1 VNNLNNSIEKI
12 YKTHVSSKSVK
23 TIKASEKFAFALLW
37 ICAILTIIIL
47 FAIIGS
53 VLIKGLPHVTWEF
66 LTQEPE
72 DMGKEGGIFSV
83 IITTLYLTIFSL
95 GIAAPI
101 GVAAATFLTEYSK
114 EGPII
119 RIIRFATES
128 LSGIPSIIFGLF
140 GYVFFV
146 VFLKFKYSIV
156 SGGLTLTLM
165 ILPTIIRTTEEAIKA
180 VPRSYREGSLALGAT
195 KWQTTYKVILPTAI
209 PGILTG
215 VILGIGR
222 VVGETAAVIF
232 TAGSSLGL
240 PSSVW
245 RPGRTMAV
253 HLYILASEGLSKDN
267 MYATATVLIITVLI
281 INLLAN
287 KLINRLVRV

>member
-1 VNNLNNSIEKI
+1 MTDSGI
-12 YKTHVSSKSVK
+12 TSASVSRIRKN
-23 TIKASEKFAFALLW
+23 ERMAFGFLW
-37 ICAILTIIIL
+37 AAAAITIIVMI
-47 FAIIGS
+47 AIVGN
-53 VLIKGLPHVTWEF
+53 VLINGIGHLSLQF
-66 LTQEPE
+66 LTQEPKN
-72 DMGKEGGIFSV
+72 MGKEGGILSI
-83 IITTLYLTIFSL
+83 IITTVYLALFSIV
-95 GIAAPI
+95 IAAPVGI
-101 GVAAATFLTEYSK
+101 GAAIFLTEYAK

-119 RIIRFATES
+119 RLIRFGTES
-128 LSGIPSIIFGLF
+128 LAGIPSIIFGLF

-165 ILPTIIRTTEEAIKA
+165 ILPTIIRTAEEAIKM

-195 KWQTTYKVILPTAI
+195 KWQTIYKVVLPAAI

-222 VVGETAAVIF
+222 VVGETAAVIY

-240 PSSVW
+240 PTSIW

-253 HLYILASEGLSKDN
+253 HLYILASEGLSKSN

-281 INLLAN
+281 INFAA
-287 KLINRLVRV
+287 NRLIKHFIKA

>member
-1 VNNLNNSIEKI
+1 MTDTGITSSSVNKIRRDEK
-12 YKTHVSSKSVK
+12 
-23 TIKASEKFAFALLW
+23 AAFAFLYTA
-37 ICAILTIIIL
+37 AIITVIVLI
-47 FAIIGS
+47 AIIGN
-53 VLIKGLPHVTWEF
+53 VLVNGIGHLSIEF
-66 LTQEPE
+66 LTREPE
-72 DMGKEGGIFSV
+72 SMGKAGGIFSI
-83 IITTLYLTIFSL
+83 IITTVYLALFSIV
-95 GIAAPI
+95 IAAPVGI
-101 GVAAATFLTEYSK
+101 CAAIFLTEYAR

-119 RIIRFATES
+119 RLIRFGTES
-128 LSGIPSIIFGLF
+128 LAGIPSIIFGLF
-140 GYVFFV
+140 GYAFFV

-165 ILPTIIRTTEEAIKA
+165 ILPTIIRTAEEAIKM

-195 KWQTTYKVILPTAI
+195 KWQTIYKVVLPAAM

-222 VVGETAAVIF
+222 VVGETAAVIY

-240 PSSVW
+240 PKSIW

-253 HLYILASEGLSKDN
+253 HLYILASEGLSKNN

-281 INLLAN
+281 INFAA
-287 KLINRLVRV
+287 NRLIKHFIRT

>member
-1 VNNLNNSIEKI
+1 MTDSGI
-12 YKTHVSSKSVK
+12 TSASVSRIRKN
-23 TIKASEKFAFALLW
+23 ERLAFGFLW
-37 ICAILTIIIL
+37 AA
-47 FAIIGS
+47 AIITVIVMIAIVGN
-53 VLIKGLPHVTWEF
+53 VLINGISHLSMEF
-66 LTQEPE
+66 LTREPE
-72 DMGKEGGIFSV
+72 NMGKEGGIFSI
-83 IITTLYLTIFSL
+83 IITTVYLALFSIV
-95 GIAAPI
+95 IAAPVGI
-101 GVAAATFLTEYSK
+101 CAAIFLTEYAK
-114 EGPII
+114 EGPFI
-119 RIIRFATES
+119 RLIRFGTES
-128 LSGIPSIIFGLF
+128 LAGIPSIIFGLF

-165 ILPTIIRTTEEAIKA
+165 ILPTIIRTSEEAIKM

-195 KWQTTYKVILPTAI
+195 KWQTIYKVVLPAAI

-222 VVGETAAVIF
+222 VVGETAAVIY

-240 PSSVW
+240 PASIW

-253 HLYILASEGLSKDN
+253 HLYILASEGLSKNN

-281 INLLAN
+281 INFTA
-287 KLINRLVRV
+287 NRLIKHFLKV

>member
-1 VNNLNNSIEKI
+1 MTEMSITSGSVNKNKRNEKI
-12 YKTHVSSKSVK
+12 
-23 TIKASEKFAFALLW
+23 AFAFLW
-37 ICAILTIIIL
+37 LT
-47 FAIIGS
+47 AIITVAALVAIVGS
-53 VLIKGLPHVTWEF
+53 VMINGVASLSIEF
-66 LTQEPE
+66 LTQEPAN
-72 DMGKEGGIFSV
+72 MGKDGGIFSI
-83 IITTLYLTIFSL
+83 IITTIYLALFSI

-101 GVAAATFLTEYSK
+101 GIFAAIFLTEYAK
-114 EGPII
+114 EGPVI
-119 RIIRFATES
+119 RIIRFGTES
-128 LSGIPSIIFGLF
+128 LAGIPSIIFGLF

-146 VFLKFKYSIV
+146 VFLRFRYSIV

-165 ILPTIIRTTEEAIKA
+165 ILPTIIRTAEEAIKM

-195 KWQTTYKVILPTAI
+195 KWQTIYKVVLPAAI

-222 VVGETAAVIF
+222 VVGETAAVIY

-240 PSSVW
+240 PNSIW

-253 HLYILASEGLSKDN
+253 HLYILASEGLSKSN

-281 INLLAN
+281 INLTAN
-287 KLINRLVRV
+287 RVIKHFIKA

>member
-1 VNNLNNSIEKI
+1 MTESNITSSSVNRIKKNEKI
-12 YKTHVSSKSVK
+12 
-23 TIKASEKFAFALLW
+23 AFAFLW
-37 ICAILTIIIL
+37 AA
-47 FAIIGS
+47 AIITVV
-53 VLIKGLPHVTWEF
+53 VLIAIVGNVLINGISHLSLEF

-72 DMGKEGGIFSV
+72 NMGKEGGIFSI
-83 IITTLYLTIFSL
+83 IITTVYLALFSL
-95 GIAAPI
+95 VIAAPVGI
-101 GVAAATFLTEYSK
+101 CAAIFLTEYAK
-114 EGPII
+114 EGPVI
-119 RIIRFATES
+119 RLIRFGTES
-128 LSGIPSIIFGLF
+128 LAGIPSIIFGLF

-146 VFLKFKYSIV
+146 VFLKFKYSMV

-165 ILPTIIRTTEEAIKA
+165 ILPTIIRTAEEAIKM

-195 KWQTTYKVILPTAI
+195 KWQTIYKVVLPAAI

-222 VVGETAAVIF
+222 VVGETAAVIY

-240 PSSVW
+240 PTSIW

-253 HLYILASEGLSKDN
+253 HLYILASEGLSKGN

-281 INLLAN
+281 INFTA
-287 KLINRLVRV
+287 NRLIKHFIKA

>member
-1 VNNLNNSIEKI
+1 MTDSSITSSSVNKIKKNEK
-12 YKTHVSSKSVK
+12 T
-23 TIKASEKFAFALLW
+23 AFVFLW
-37 ICAILTIIIL
+37 AA
-47 FAIIGS
+47 AIITVVILIAIVGN
-53 VLIKGLPHVTWEF
+53 VLLNGINHLSLEF

-72 DMGKEGGIFSV
+72 NMGKDGGIFSI
-83 IITTLYLTIFSL
+83 IITTVYLALFSL
-95 GIAAPI
+95 VIAAPI
-101 GVAAATFLTEYSK
+101 GICAAIFLTEYAK
-114 EGPII
+114 EGPVI
-119 RIIRFATES
+119 RLIRFGTES
-128 LSGIPSIIFGLF
+128 LAGIPSIIFGLF

-146 VFLKFKYSIV
+146 VFLKFKYSMV

-165 ILPTIIRTTEEAIKA
+165 ILPTIIRTAEEAIKM

-195 KWQTTYKVILPTAI
+195 KWQTIYKVVLPAAI

-222 VVGETAAVIF
+222 VVGETAAVIY

-240 PSSVW
+240 PNSIW

-253 HLYILASEGLSKDN
+253 HLYILASEGLSKSN

-281 INLLAN
+281 INFTAN
-287 KLINRLVRV
+287 KLIKHFVKA

>member
-1 VNNLNNSIEKI
+1 MTDSTIKSSGVNRIKRNEKI
-12 YKTHVSSKSVK
+12 
-23 TIKASEKFAFALLW
+23 AFALLW
-37 ICAILTIIIL
+37 GA
-47 FAIIGS
+47 AIITVFVLIAIVGS
-53 VLIKGLPHVTWEF
+53 VLVNGISHLSMEF
-66 LTQEPE
+66 LTQDPKN
-72 DMGKEGGIFSV
+72 MGKEGGIFSI
-83 IITTLYLTIFSL
+83 IITTLYLAVFSL
-95 GIAAPI
+95 VIAAPI
-101 GVAAATFLTEYSK
+101 GIGAAIFLTEYAK

-119 RIIRFATES
+119 RIIRFGTES
-128 LSGIPSIIFGLF
+128 LAGIPSIIFGLF

-165 ILPTIIRTTEEAIKA
+165 ILPTIVRTAEEAIKM

-195 KWQTTYKVILPTAI
+195 KWQTIYKVVLPAAI

-222 VVGETAAVIF
+222 VVGETAAVIY

-240 PSSVW
+240 PNSIW

-253 HLYILASEGLSKDN
+253 HLYILASEGLSKNN

-281 INLLAN
+281 INFSA
-287 KLINRLVRV
+287 NRLIKHFMKI